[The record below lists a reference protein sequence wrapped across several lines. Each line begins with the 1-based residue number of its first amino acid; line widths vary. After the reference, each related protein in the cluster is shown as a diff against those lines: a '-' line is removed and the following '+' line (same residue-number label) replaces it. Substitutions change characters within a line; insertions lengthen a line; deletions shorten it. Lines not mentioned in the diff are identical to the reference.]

1 MHFIVV
7 NFQDSLNA
15 CVTLAIPTGIF
26 EHMSPFE
33 SIDHLISGRKIK
45 FVIQDILPNPEGFT
59 KDFDQC
65 AIRTDVNNSEI
76 VLRKQCIL
84 VQSNCDQ

>member
-45 FVIQDILPNPEGFT
+45 FVVIQDILPNPDGFT
-59 KDFDQC
+59 KKDFGQC
-65 AIRTDVNNSEI
+65 AIRSDGV
-76 VLRKQCIL
+76 V
-84 VQSNCDQ
+84 